1 MSTRTTVIAL
11 SLGLSALSAFAVDQ
25 GGVEKS
31 TLLKD
36 GSTVHQFKDGK
47 MAMEN
52 KFGRAVRMD
61 IGTSMQTA
69 NGSSMVMV
77 GDEVARL
84 DSDLKAHQRR

>member
-1 MSTRTTVIAL
+1 MSTRTAVIAL

-47 MAMEN
+47 MAVEN
-52 KFGRAVRMD
+52 KFGRSARMD
-61 IGTSMQTA
+61 SGTGMQTA
-69 NGSSMVMV
+69 DGKSMVMV
-77 GDEVARL
+77 GDEVGKL
-84 DSDLKAHQRR
+84 DFKAHQRR

>member
-25 GGVEKS
+25 SSVEKS
-31 TLLKD
+31 ILLKD
-36 GSTVHQFKDGK
+36 GSTVHQFKGGK

-52 KFGRAVRMD
+52 KFGRSVRMD
-61 IGTSMQTA
+61 SGTSMLTA
-69 NGSSMVMV
+69 DGKSIVMV

-84 DSDLKAHQRR
+84 DIALKTHQRR